1 MHQCLVLGNSG
12 PLLFP
17 LTALLPISCRKYIMV
32 LDSVLSKTPVHKTEL
47 LHLLMKLARCNLCI
61 ETMMCPG
68 SREAAHFVP
77 AAIVVCVLDL
87 QEAFSCGVNSSL
99 AGCYLF
105 LTSYLFVICYLFVT
119 ICYKNSKP
127 FKNID
132 SLANP

>member
-1 MHQCLVLGNSG
+1 M
-12 PLLFP
+12 
-17 LTALLPISCRKYIMV
+17 PISCRKYIVV

-47 LHLLMKLARCNLCI
+47 MKLERCNLCI

-77 AAIVVCVLDL
+77 AAIVVCVLHL

-105 LTSYLFVICYLFVT
+105 LTSYLYVIYLFA
-119 ICYKNSKP
+119 IY
-127 FKNID
+127 
-132 SLANP
+132 L